1 MDKKSQIELIK
12 LFLKSSEN
20 NLILNQVND
29 EIGQFYLNLIKYY
42 GQKQGINFKLS
53 EHQSQNSGND
63 LFGEISI
70 NIYISTNIKKVEEL
84 LNLNEKKIIFTDY
97 KNYKKLISKTTING
111 YQFEKDI
118 EGFIKL
124 EHNINNKEL
133 LFYCKNNPA
142 LLISEIS
149 KFIINEKNYLAD
161 HNIQEITNHILEI
174 RKEIYEIKKSKI
186 NLKDLY
192 SRVKDESRYKKFNF
206 LTY

>member
-12 LFLKSSEN
+12 LFLTSSEN
-20 NLILNQVND
+20 NLIINQVND
-29 EIGQFYLNLIKYY
+29 EIAQFYINLLKYY

-53 EHQSQNSGND
+53 ELNSQNSGND
-63 LFGEISI
+63 LFGAISI
-70 NIYISTNIKKVEEL
+70 TIYISTNIKKVAEI
-84 LNLNEKKIIFTDY
+84 LNLNEKKVILTDY

-118 EGFIKL
+118 EDFIKL

-142 LLISEIS
+142 LTISEIS

-192 SRVKDESRYKKFNF
+192 SKVKDESRYKKFSF
-206 LTY
+206 LAY

>member
-12 LFLKSSEN
+12 LFLTSSEN
-20 NLILNQVND
+20 NLIINQVND
-29 EIGQFYLNLIKYY
+29 EIGQFYLNLFKFY
-42 GQKQGINFKLS
+42 GQKQGIYFKLS

-63 LFGEISI
+63 LFGAISI
-70 NIYISTNIKKVEEL
+70 NIYTLTNIKKIEEL
-84 LNLNEKKIIFTDY
+84 INLNEKKIIFTDY

-124 EHNINNKEL
+124 EYNIINKEL

-142 LLISEIS
+142 LTISEIS

-192 SRVKDESRYKKFNF
+192 SKVKDESRYKKFNF